1 MARLKAIIKRLQ
13 SGQAVALDELDKT
26 EAVEDAPVE
35 KADDGKG
42 YDGY

>member
-1 MARLKAIIKRLQ
+1 LKAIIKKLQ
-13 SGQAVALDELDKT
+13 SGQAVAVEEINKE

-35 KADDGKG
+35 VADDGKV